1 MFSEFYFYL
10 IAVIDDSSTKKI
22 IYKEGCEQLPTV
34 YRIDRIKNCKLTD
47 MRFKVPYENRFE
59 EGIFRQRVQFMYSG
73 KLHKVKFWFRGPSLE
88 AILDRI
94 PTAKVLEH
102 SEKGYLI
109 TAEAYGEGMEMWLKS
124 QGNNVEFTD

>member
-1 MFSEFYFYL
+1 
-10 IAVIDDSSTKKI
+10 
-22 IYKEGCEQLPTV
+22 
-34 YRIDRIKNCKLTD
+34 
-47 MRFKVPYENRFE
+47 
-59 EGIFRQRVQFMYSG
+59 MYTG
-73 KLHKVKFWFRGPSLE
+73 KLHKVKFWFRGSSLE

-109 TAEAYGEGMEMWLKS
+109 TAETYGEGMEMWLKS